1 MKYVSFLLRI
11 VIYSGNYQHE
21 DQEISC
27 LPASWFKEN
36 YGAEMDIEVYAEC
49 NPSISGNQIAKK
61 LWSLGDAD
69 PSQLNLA
76 TDLDPHN

>member
-1 MKYVSFLLRI
+1 
-11 VIYSGNYQHE
+11 
-21 DQEISC
+21 
-27 LPASWFKEN
+27 
-36 YGAEMDIEVYAEC
+36 MDIEVYAEY